1 MGASEEQGQRPASGR
16 SQRLSLIQHQRARRF
31 SCLVPTSSHPR
42 AGVQTEHCL
51 HPQRRWFHGWFR
63 ESVLLQEVL
72 QKWKNQMHLSQ
83 RAFCC
88 CCKPGAV
95 RQNRGGEVKPA
106 PASQRRL
113 CFSQGGRGEEEPLRL
128 PVPAPPS
135 QLGSG
140 LVAGH
145 VDVCRVGP
153 VTATK
158 STGSGSARLR
168 FGGKPRPGSP
178 LWQRLLSGCLEGTR
192 LRRKQSIRGRRE
204 DPGWHSF
211 GLSWTGQAA
220 PPPWWPRCHGDTSPD
235 PPRPQPEFPR
245 MPCLFL
251 APLGSL
257 SSLCLPCF
265 CYIISPPG
273 TGRRG
278 GGTRRMPALSPRRPS

>member
-1 MGASEEQGQRPASGR
+1 
-16 SQRLSLIQHQRARRF
+16 
-31 SCLVPTSSHPR
+31 
-42 AGVQTEHCL
+42 
-51 HPQRRWFHGWFR
+51 
-63 ESVLLQEVL
+63 
-72 QKWKNQMHLSQ
+72 MHLSQ

-220 PPPWWPRCHGDTSPD
+220 PPHGGPVAMAIPRLIRRDLSRNFPGCLACFWLLWVPF
-235 PPRPQPEFPR
+235 PP
-245 MPCLFL
+245 CAFL
-251 APLGSL
+251 VSV
-257 SSLCLPCF
+257 
-265 CYIISPPG
+265 
-273 TGRRG
+273 T
-278 GGTRRMPALSPRRPS
+278 